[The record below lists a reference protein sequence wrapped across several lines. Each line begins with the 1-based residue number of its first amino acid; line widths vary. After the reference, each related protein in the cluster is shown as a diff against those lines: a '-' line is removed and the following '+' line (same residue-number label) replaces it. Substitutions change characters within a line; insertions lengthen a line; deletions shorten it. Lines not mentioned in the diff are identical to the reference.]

1 MAFRIITDSATDMP
15 QEIREKYHLHVIPTP
30 FILNGVDHLDGDEI
44 TTEEFYNYLDDDKN
58 VISTYHINAFMFRN
72 AFEPYAKAGDEV
84 LYCCFSTGIAGTYNA
99 ANLAKEELLEEYPD
113 FQLTIL
119 DCKSA
124 SLGFALIVYKL
135 LKMQANGA
143 PKELILEAADFYV
156 EHIRHILTPQTLK
169 YLIKGGRVK
178 KFSGI
183 VGEAL
188 DIKPIIEVNK
198 LGALDP
204 ISKVRGRK
212 KSLRALVDY
221 VEENICSKEGQMVG
235 ICDAGDKESLETAKA
250 MLLEHIHP
258 GELVVGTIGCAIGA
272 HTGRGLIGIVFFDAE
287 DKPEYAAYLK

>member
-119 DCKSA
+119 TEGSERGGAGTGSHDS
-124 SLGFALIVYKL
+124 SQNQRSDL
-135 LKMQANGA
+135 LCVH
-143 PKELILEAADFYV
+143 F
-156 EHIRHILTPQTLK
+156 
-169 YLIKGGRVK
+169 
-178 KFSGI
+178 
-183 VGEAL
+183 
-188 DIKPIIEVNK
+188 
-198 LGALDP
+198 
-204 ISKVRGRK
+204 
-212 KSLRALVDY
+212 
-221 VEENICSKEGQMVG
+221 
-235 ICDAGDKESLETAKA
+235 
-250 MLLEHIHP
+250 
-258 GELVVGTIGCAIGA
+258 
-272 HTGRGLIGIVFFDAE
+272 VF
-287 DKPEYAAYLK
+287 LHV

>member
-1 MAFRIITDSATDMP
+1 MAFRIVTDSATDMP
-15 QEIREKYHLHVIPTP
+15 QEIRDAYNLHVIPTP

-44 TTEEFYNYLDDDKN
+44 TREEFYNYLDDDKN
-58 VISTYHINAFMFRN
+58 VITTYHINAFMFRN

-99 ANLAKEELLEEYPD
+99 ANVAKAELLEEYPD

-124 SLGFALIVYKL
+124 SMGFGLIVYNL
-135 LKMQANGA
+135 LKMQKNGA

-169 YLIKGGRVK
+169 YLIRGGRVK
-178 KFSGI
+178 KVSGI

-188 DIKPIIEVNK
+188 DIKPIIEINQD
-198 LGALDP
+198 GALEP

-221 VEENICSKEGQMVG
+221 VEKNIYSTEPRVMA
-235 ICDAGDKESLETAKA
+235 ICDAGDKESLEAAKA
-250 MLLEHIHP
+250 MLLERIHP
-258 GELVVGTIGCAIGA
+258 QELVEGTIGCAIGA

-287 DKPEYAAYLK
+287 DKEEYRKYLQ